1 MGPVPIPMMRQLL
14 DIVNQA
20 VEIPLRVHLA
30 LSSQGEAV
38 QSLVVPQIAEDR
50 LDDRDAPRIELA
62 PTRAVD
68 RSSHTLGVGQHRL
81 IPLEERY
88 LANRGLPGVAQTT
101 LS

>member
-1 MGPVPIPMMRQLL
+1 MMRQLL

-20 VEIPLRVHLA
+20 VEVPLRVHLA

-38 QSLVVPQIAEDR
+38 QSFIVPQVAEHR
-50 LDDRDAPRIELA
+50 FDDRDAPRIELA
-62 PTRAVD
+62 SARTVD

-81 IPLEERY
+81 ILLEERY
-88 LANRGLPGVAQTT
+88 LANRGLLGVAQTT